1 MHIRFAPVPPEFT
14 LDLPFD
20 TLVRKDARFTHLARL
35 RARGVLDHVVQDS
48 ADLQQAHLV
57 VGSHVGTPGRTAARH
72 AMFEGWS
79 LGALEYALGFDSTC
93 VTRSSCDEPST
104 WSRGIAFLVHEGRVS
119 RRLDLSDDADRFEL
133 DWSRGARGVSA
144 HLHRLD
150 PQGRLERL
158 VLA

>member
-1 MHIRFAPVPPEFT
+1 MHIRFAPVPPQFT

-20 TLVRKDARFTHLARL
+20 ALVRKDARFGHLARL

-57 VGSHVGTPGRTAARH
+57 VGSHVGTPDRTSAFH

-79 LGALEYALGFDSTC
+79 LGALEYALGFDSTN
-93 VTRSSCDEPST
+93 VVGASCGEPSA
-104 WSRGIAFLVHEGRVS
+104 WSSGVAFLMREGRVW
-119 RRLDLSDDADRFEL
+119 RRLDLSDAADRFEF
-133 DWSRGARGVSA
+133 DWARGARGVNV

-150 PQGRLERL
+150 AHGRLERL
-158 VLA
+158 RLP